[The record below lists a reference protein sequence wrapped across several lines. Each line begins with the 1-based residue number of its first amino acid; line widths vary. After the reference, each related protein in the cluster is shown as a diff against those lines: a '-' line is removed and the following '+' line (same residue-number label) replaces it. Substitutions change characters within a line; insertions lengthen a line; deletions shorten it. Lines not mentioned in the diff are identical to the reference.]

1 MERLKLGVAIVSAV
15 SASLVIYGARAHSS
29 GKSQKRSDLQYREWR
44 MFGGGAENIH
54 YSTLDQ
60 ITRDNVHRLE
70 VAWRLDVKLRQI
82 DLNPCVGRYETQA
95 NLPQPY
101 NSVNCGGEVTG
112 LDL

>member
-1 MERLKLGVAIVSAV
+1 MERLRLGVAIVLAV
-15 SASLVIYGARAHSS
+15 SASLFVYGAQAQSG

-60 ITRDNVHRLE
+60 IIRDNVHRLE
-70 VAWRLDVKLRQI
+70 VAWRFDVRLRQI
-82 DLNPCVGRYETQA
+82 DLNPCTGRYENQA
-95 NLPQPY
+95 NLPQPFK
-101 NSVNCGGEVTG
+101 SVNCGGEVTG